1 MQPSV
6 TEGDL
11 QAGIQFIYHMR
22 EHLVDVGVAT
32 LYAIVVYALVLWIK
46 RSLANMDNMKLPIAL
61 VVAMGAQLA
70 GGVWWVSQQAA
81 TISSLEESV
90 KQFASKMAVEDN
102 VNLKRDVLDNMDYI
116 DGAFSE
122 IEELW
127 EETESL
133 TKTIGAIT
141 ALQQRLALLENSLKF
156 MNRDH
161 MDMLDPRN

>member
-1 MQPSV
+1 MDNLKLPV
-6 TEGDL
+6 
-11 QAGIQFIYHMR
+11 
-22 EHLVDVGVAT
+22 
-32 LYAIVVYALVLWIK
+32 ALV
-46 RSLANMDNMKLPIAL
+46 A
-61 VVAMGAQLA
+61 AMGMQLA

-81 TISSLEESV
+81 TISGLEETVS
-90 KQFASKMAVEDN
+90 QLGSRMAIEDN
-102 VNLKRDVLDNMDYI
+102 VNLRRDVQENMDYI
-116 DGAFSE
+116 DSAFAE

-141 ALQQRLALLENSLKF
+141 ALQQRLALLENTMKF

>member
-1 MQPSV
+1 
-6 TEGDL
+6 
-11 QAGIQFIYHMR
+11 
-22 EHLVDVGVAT
+22 
-32 LYAIVVYALVLWIK
+32 
-46 RSLANMDNMKLPIAL
+46 MDNMKLPIAL

-81 TISSLEESV
+81 TIESLEESV
-90 KQFASKMAVEDN
+90 QQFASKMAVEDN
-102 VNLKRDVLDNMDYI
+102 VNLKRDVLENMDYI

-133 TKTIGAIT
+133 ALTISKIT
-141 ALQQRLALLENSLKF
+141 ALQQRLALLENTIKF

-161 MDMLDPRN
+161 INMLDPRD

>member
-1 MQPSV
+1 M
-6 TEGDL
+6 ENL
-11 QAGIQFIYHMR
+11 
-22 EHLVDVGVAT
+22 
-32 LYAIVVYALVLWIK
+32 
-46 RSLANMDNMKLPIAL
+46 KLPIAL
-61 VVAMGAQLA
+61 VAAMGMQLA

-90 KQFASKMAVEDN
+90 QQFASKMAVEDN

-116 DGAFSE
+116 DGAFAE

-133 TKTIGAIT
+133 TNTISKIT
-141 ALQQRLALLENSLKF
+141 ALQQRMALMENSLKF

-161 MDMLDPRN
+161 MEMLDPRN

>member
-1 MQPSV
+1 
-6 TEGDL
+6 
-11 QAGIQFIYHMR
+11 
-22 EHLVDVGVAT
+22 
-32 LYAIVVYALVLWIK
+32 
-46 RSLANMDNMKLPIAL
+46 MDSNMKLPLAL

-70 GGVWWVSQQAA
+70 GGVWWVSQQAS
-81 TISSLEESV
+81 TIASLEESV
-90 KQFASKMAVEDN
+90 SQFASKMAVEDS
-102 VNLKRDVLDNMDYI
+102 VNLKRDVQDNMDYI
-116 DGAFSE
+116 DGAFAE

-141 ALQQRLALLENSLKF
+141 AIQQRLALLENTMKF

>member
-1 MQPSV
+1 
-6 TEGDL
+6 
-11 QAGIQFIYHMR
+11 
-22 EHLVDVGVAT
+22 
-32 LYAIVVYALVLWIK
+32 
-46 RSLANMDNMKLPIAL
+46 MDNLKLPIAL
-61 VVAMGAQLA
+61 VAAMGMQLA

-90 KQFASKMAVEDN
+90 QQFASKMAVEDS

-116 DGAFSE
+116 DGAFAE

-141 ALQQRLALLENSLKF
+141 ALQQRLALLENTMKF

-161 MDMLDPRN
+161 MDMMDPRN

>member
-1 MQPSV
+1 
-6 TEGDL
+6 
-11 QAGIQFIYHMR
+11 
-22 EHLVDVGVAT
+22 
-32 LYAIVVYALVLWIK
+32 
-46 RSLANMDNMKLPIAL
+46 MDSNMKLPIAL

-81 TISSLEESV
+81 TIESLEESV
-90 KQFASKMAVEDN
+90 SQFASKMAVEDS
-102 VNLKRDVLDNMDYI
+102 VNLKRDVQDNMDYI
-116 DGAFSE
+116 DGAFAE

-141 ALQQRLALLENSLKF
+141 AIQQRLALLENTMKF

-161 MDMLDPRN
+161 MDMMDPRN